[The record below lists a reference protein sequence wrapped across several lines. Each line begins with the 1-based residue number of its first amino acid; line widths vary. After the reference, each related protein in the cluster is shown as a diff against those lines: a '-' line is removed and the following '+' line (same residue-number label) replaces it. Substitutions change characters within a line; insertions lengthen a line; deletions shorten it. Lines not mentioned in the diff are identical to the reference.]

1 MCFLYDICVFGLCV
15 IIVYLYLKINTVNI
29 LPVILCL
36 QCSTRSRMCLAR
48 LSMKAGSRWKLL
60 AHTSVSWSSHR
71 ELKPRPFRWISW
83 DLISEKTWMTQIK
96 HDQYMISLFILYQTE
111 VLSTDMGAPE
121 GAGLQR
127 CKYMT
132 YSQSHISSVLWLK
145 LSRVGKRSLKNNNH
159 VWMMTQL
166 KQGPNGPSALL
177 YVLTPFSLLRPADL
191 DWTRPMVSVNTH
203 YKLLSTAGSPKH
215 LNNCVVFFPLVET
228 VLTARLN

>member
-15 IIVYLYLKINTVNI
+15 IIVYLYLEINTVNI

-83 DLISEKTWMTQIK
+83 DLISEKTWMTLIK

-111 VLSTDMGAPE
+111 VLSTDIYVLYIYVCGFINKVHGAPE
-121 GAGLQR
+121 GAGLRR

-132 YSQSHISSVLWLK
+132 YSQSHI
-145 LSRVGKRSLKNNNH
+145 
-159 VWMMTQL
+159 
-166 KQGPNGPSALL
+166 
-177 YVLTPFSLLRPADL
+177 
-191 DWTRPMVSVNTH
+191 
-203 YKLLSTAGSPKH
+203 
-215 LNNCVVFFPLVET
+215 
-228 VLTARLN
+228 

>member
-1 MCFLYDICVFGLCV
+1 
-15 IIVYLYLKINTVNI
+15 
-29 LPVILCL
+29 
-36 QCSTRSRMCLAR
+36 
-48 LSMKAGSRWKLL
+48 
-60 AHTSVSWSSHR
+60 
-71 ELKPRPFRWISW
+71 
-83 DLISEKTWMTQIK
+83 
-96 HDQYMISLFILYQTE
+96 MISLFILYQTE
-111 VLSTDMGAPE
+111 VLSTDIYVLYIYVCGFINKVHGAPE
-121 GAGLQR
+121 GAGLR
-127 CKYMT
+127 HCKYMT

>member
-1 MCFLYDICVFGLCV
+1 
-15 IIVYLYLKINTVNI
+15 
-29 LPVILCL
+29 
-36 QCSTRSRMCLAR
+36 MCLAR

-83 DLISEKTWMTQIK
+83 DLISEKTWMTLIK
-96 HDQYMISLFILYQTE
+96 HDQYMISLFILYQRFYPQIYMFYTYMSGFINK
-111 VLSTDMGAPE
+111 VHGAPE
-121 GAGLQR
+121 GAGLRR

-191 DWTRPMVSVNTH
+191 DWTRPMVSVNKH

-215 LNNCVVFFPLVET
+215 LNNCV
-228 VLTARLN
+228 